1 VLFCPENFSKDH
13 KCATKGVFL
22 LAALT
27 SINTV
32 DTLRLSVVVAG
43 VQLQALVDTG
53 STHTFIHE
61 EVARCLGLPI
71 EYRPGISVKVANGE
85 RVTSPGVC
93 KGTKIDIGRNTFLI
107 DCFALGLDGFDIV
120 LGVKWLKTL
129 GPISFDFGAL
139 WMAFWRDGLP
149 VRLHS
154 IGSDSQPTVAATST
168 DNLMEVL
175 LSDFADIFSETRG
188 LPPQRRHDHRIHLLP
203 DTVTVAVR
211 PYRYPQLLKG

>member
-1 VLFCPENFSKDH
+1 MLFCPENFSKDH

-27 SINTV
+27 GINTV

-61 EVARCLGLPI
+61 EVARHLGLPM

-93 KGTKIDIGRNTFLI
+93 KGTKIDIGKNTFLI

-129 GPISFDFGAL
+129 GPVSFDFGAL

-149 VRLHS
+149 VCLHG

-175 LSDFADIFSETRG
+175 LSDFADIFSEPRG
-188 LPPQRRHDHRIHLLP
+188 LPP
-203 DTVTVAVR
+203 
-211 PYRYPQLLKG
+211 